1 MEGREN
7 GRGGMEKG
15 AMLNLT
21 SGFGLLTSDYKLPIF
36 RLIIIFATLWLKQT
50 TNNLK
55 M

>member
-1 MEGREN
+1 MEEREDV
-7 GRGGMEKG
+7 RWKMEDG
-15 AMLNLT
+15 AMINLT
-21 SGFGLLTSDYKLPIF
+21 SDFRLLTSDYKLPIF